1 MLQFSDRDFKTTFL
15 NVCIEIKENVMI
27 EIIGNIS
34 REIANMKENMM
45 KILGLKIQRLG
56 TPSSIYKFL

>member
-1 MLQFSDRDFKTTFL
+1 
-15 NVCIEIKENVMI
+15 MI